1 MSSFLKYIYKVNLT
15 IKIKKN
21 MKRLLLIIATSVA
34 IAFSSLA
41 QDTRGISF
49 QGIARDASGNVIAS
63 KTLSVTFTIKEGV
76 TDVYSEKQ
84 DKINTD
90 MAGVFTTT
98 IGSTTNTTVLIGKTF
113 ADIDFSKQY
122 SINVSVTYSGGA
134 AISIGTYALQSVPYA
149 KFATSA
155 SNGVPVGTIVA
166 YGGSTIP
173 TGWKLCDGSTVYK
186 KDYPLLFDA
195 IGIDWGYGDNT
206 TGSFNLPDMR
216 GMFLRGASK
225 TTTND
230 PDVSSRTA
238 VNTGGNTGNKVG
250 SLQKS
255 AISEHKHQQ
264 RTTVKE
270 WWGQKQPKEPGA
282 NGAYFYSD
290 GYDGL
295 TINSDG
301 SKLIE
306 GKIIGSNPTQGG
318 TGANISQFYTI
329 GVSGSDASTET
340 RPINVAV
347 YYIIKY

>member
-1 MSSFLKYIYKVNLT
+1 
-15 IKIKKN
+15 
-21 MKRLLLIIATSVA
+21 MKRLLLIIAASVA

-49 QGIARDASGNVIAS
+49 QGIARDDKGNVIAS

-122 SINVSVTYSGGA
+122 SINISVTYSGGA

-173 TGWKLCDGSTVYK
+173 AGWKLCDGSTVYK

-238 VNTGGNTGNKVG
+238 VNTGGNTGNNVG

-270 WWGQKQPKEPGA
+270 WWGQIAPKESGYA
-282 NGAYFYSD
+282 AGGTYFYSD
-290 GYDGL
+290 GFIG
-295 TINSDG
+295 TTVNSDG
-301 SKLIE
+301 SHLIE
-306 GKIIGSNPTQGG
+306 GNIRGANPTVGA
-318 TGANISQFYTI
+318 GANISQFYTV
-329 GVSGSDASTET
+329 GVTGPDASTET